1 VNWVVFVNY
10 FPSILI
16 CNQRGAAGKVVIIDH
31 CNCNFFPVLLLLLLY
46 KRVSGEIAGE
56 LHLSIRKLKKL
67 CCSLSEALAVS
78 SVAVE

>member
-1 VNWVVFVNY
+1 
-10 FPSILI
+10 
-16 CNQRGAAGKVVIIDH
+16 
-31 CNCNFFPVLLLLLLY
+31 VLLLLLLY

>member
-1 VNWVVFVNY
+1 VNLVVFVNY
-10 FPSILI
+10 FPPILI
-16 CNQRGAAGKVVIIDH
+16 CNQRSAAGKVVIIGH
-31 CNCNFFPVLLLLLLY
+31 FFPVLLLLLLY

-67 CCSLSEALAVS
+67 CCSLSETLAVS